1 MNTTLAFTIDEFC
14 HAHRISRAHFYN
26 LQKDGTA
33 PRTMR
38 LGSRVLISAESAADW
53 RREREADSQKSAA

>member
-1 MNTTLAFTIDEFC
+1 MDATLAFTIDEFC

-26 LQKDGTA
+26 LQKGGTA

-38 LGSRVLISAESAADW
+38 LGARVLISSEAAADW
-53 RREREADSQKSAA
+53 RREREAESQKTAA